1 MHPYRRGARCL
12 HGRMRG
18 LPRGLSKEFTQSRRV
33 YRSCRCCRRTKPS
46 RFCAVARCICRQG
59 PADAR
64 PTRRTGPAGPWHD
77 HGRESAGATQG
88 AQIPPLFVIESELRL
103 AMVKAELEFV
113 NELVSRLTEDR
124 WGRSMCGAV
133 FIGTLVVLL
142 VHGLS
147 GAEPAPRSPSRAAYG
162 EPRKRYGHLLR
173 D

>member
-1 MHPYRRGARCL
+1 MLRLVVRAADASLP
-12 HGRMRG
+12 
-18 LPRGLSKEFTQSRRV
+18 PRGSMPARPDARPAASSLEGIHANSRRV

-64 PTRRTGPAGPWHD
+64 ATRRTGPAGPWHD

-113 NELVSRLTEDR
+113 
-124 WGRSMCGAV
+124 
-133 FIGTLVVLL
+133 
-142 VHGLS
+142 
-147 GAEPAPRSPSRAAYG
+147 
-162 EPRKRYGHLLR
+162 
-173 D
+173 